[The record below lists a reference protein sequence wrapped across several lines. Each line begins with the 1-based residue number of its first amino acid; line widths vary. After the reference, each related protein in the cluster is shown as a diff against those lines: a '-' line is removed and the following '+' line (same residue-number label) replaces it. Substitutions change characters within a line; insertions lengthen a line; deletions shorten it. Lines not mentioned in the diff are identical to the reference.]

1 MMQYIFLGYI
11 WFLESLKE
19 DARPK
24 KNKKIK
30 IEEKINLKLIN
41 NFYILF

>member
-1 MMQYIFLGYI
+1 MMQYILLGYI

-24 KNKKIK
+24 KIEKKK
-30 IEEKINLKLIN
+30 IEEKINLKLIY